1 MMEHYFYKLSSGV
14 DIFNS
19 LNELNKYDNST
30 SFLISAVGDLSK
42 VSFKCPS
49 NDKSIILEKKLEI
62 ISLSGYIRQD
72 ESHLHISVSDENC
85 SVFGGHLLPGSI
97 VLKSLDV
104 LIGVTPYLEKKLI
117 TSSINKPAS
126 VDIYVL
132 PNCPWSKRAI
142 KLLETAHIK
151 YNFHVITNDDEFKR
165 ISNQT
170 SISTFPQIFINNR
183 FIGGYNELSNLSV
196 KGDLIKLIY

>member
-1 MMEHYFYKLSSGV
+1 M
-14 DIFNS
+14 
-19 LNELNKYDNST
+19 
-30 SFLISAVGDLSK
+30 
-42 VSFKCPS
+42 
-49 NDKSIILEKKLEI
+49 EKKLEI
-62 ISLSGYIRQD
+62 ISLSGYIRLN
-72 ESHLHISVSDENC
+72 ESHVQISVSDENC

-170 SISTFPQIFINNR
+170 SISTFPQIFINNW